1 MNFGGSSVSTSTPSQ
16 GAGITDAH
24 NTHLALAFV
33 PGTGIQILGLVAQA
47 LTH

>member
-1 MNFGGSSVSTSTPSQ
+1 MNFWGSVSPPPLPHR

-24 NTHLALAFV
+24 NTHLVLTFV

-47 LTH
+47 LIH